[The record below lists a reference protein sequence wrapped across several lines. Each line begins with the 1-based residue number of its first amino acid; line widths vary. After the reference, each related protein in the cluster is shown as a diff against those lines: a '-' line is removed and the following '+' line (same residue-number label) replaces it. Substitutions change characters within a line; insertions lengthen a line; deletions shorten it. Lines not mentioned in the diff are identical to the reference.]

1 MTPFFWSG
9 GHLGWPLFGI
19 VVLSFTCLFVADI
32 VWRHVR
38 LPIWKLLVAVGGVWL
53 AGVVALVALYF
64 V

>member
-1 MTPFFWSG
+1 
-9 GHLGWPLFGI
+9 
-19 VVLSFTCLFVADI
+19 VLSFTCLFVADI